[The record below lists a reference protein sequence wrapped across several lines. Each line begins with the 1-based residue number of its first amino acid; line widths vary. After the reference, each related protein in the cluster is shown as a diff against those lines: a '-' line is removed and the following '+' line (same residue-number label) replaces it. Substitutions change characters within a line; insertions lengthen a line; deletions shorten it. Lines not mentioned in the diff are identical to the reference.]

1 MQLEA
6 EMAHK
11 KAEVEK
17 LTAAHA
23 KVKEQHKT
31 AEDALAS
38 AEDLLQTL
46 LTGLT
51 TGGTKNT
58 GGGYMGQLADAK
70 ARLSQAATEEEQ
82 NRVKLQMRQKELKDL
97 EARWKTVEREA
108 GEATRNL
115 DAMKVDVEKCRKKLA
130 ECGWTAEKEQERE
143 TAIRTAKAQIDS
155 LTEVR
160 LLSSHLHHSLM
171 PVLSRNATLRNSV
184 SHSWT
189 STIPFLIQISTPP
202 RSRVSWPL

>member
-1 MQLEA
+1 
-6 EMAHK
+6 MAAK
-11 KAEVEK
+11 KADVEK

-23 KVKEQHKT
+23 KVKEEHKA

-51 TGGTKNT
+51 NNTAKNT

-82 NRVKLQMRQKELKDL
+82 NRVKLGMRQKELKEL
-97 EARWKTVEREA
+97 EARWKTVEKEA
-108 GEATRNL
+108 GQATRDL
-115 DAMKVDVEKCRKKLA
+115 EAMKVGVERCRKKLA
-130 ECGWTAEKEQERE
+130 DCGWSAEKEQERE
-143 TAIRTAKAQIDS
+143 NAIRTAKAAIDS

-160 LLSSHLHHSLM
+160 
-171 PVLSRNATLRNSV
+171 
-184 SHSWT
+184 
-189 STIPFLIQISTPP
+189 
-202 RSRVSWPL
+202 